1 MGLDIIVEDRDQDH
15 VLRMTEKKDTEVLA
29 KAVKNNVGIRRKK
42 TENKDL
48 EIKMRKRKRNIKNT
62 EVHLLIQDH
71 EKWNDKFNLESL
83 NKSSWMEWK
92 IKLKKD
98 LIMQS

>member
-1 MGLDIIVEDRDQDH
+1 MI
-15 VLRMTEKKDTEVLA
+15 EKKDTEVLA

-71 EKWNDKFNLESL
+71 EK
-83 NKSSWMEWK
+83 
-92 IKLKKD
+92 
-98 LIMQS
+98 

>member
-71 EKWNDKFNLESL
+71 EK
-83 NKSSWMEWK
+83 
-92 IKLKKD
+92 
-98 LIMQS
+98 